1 MTEKNAASIIAD
13 YIKRGWKLTS
23 YSCPSCGSPIVHKD
37 YDYYCPVCNKKILVA
52 KDEEEAWEVI
62 KRTVIDN
69 LEKKIVSRINTLVE
83 SDSFNDEDL
92 DLLLKYLAV
101 LKEIKAL
108 KI

>member
-1 MTEKNAASIIAD
+1 MSEKNVASVIAD

-23 YSCPSCGSPIVHKD
+23 YSCPSCGSPIIYKEDD
-37 YDYYCPVCNKKILVA
+37 YFCPVCNKKILVA

-69 LEKKIVSRINTLVE
+69 LERKIVSKINTLAE
-83 SDSFNDEDL
+83 NNSLEDEDL